1 MRLKKSKLNYTQRVN
16 TMKKLVSII
25 ILFLTLISCS
35 DNNDSQTKVIQR
47 LSKNYPKCVVDKIKL
62 IYETAS
68 QGKTTVSKYSYNG
81 EIVYEFDTDI
91 APGVGFFTVINEKCE
106 KICGGDSGVV
116 YNNTCVD
123 FDKAT
128 LIEIVWIDPR

>member
-1 MRLKKSKLNYTQRVN
+1 
-16 TMKKLVSII
+16 MKKLMSII
-25 ILFLTLISCS
+25 ILFFTLISCS
-35 DNNDSQTKVIQR
+35 DNNDSQAKVIER

-62 IYETAS
+62 IYETAP

-81 EIVYEFDTDI
+81 EIVYEFNTNI
-91 APGVGFFTVINEKCE
+91 STGVGAFTIVNENCE

-116 YNNTCVD
+116 YTNTCVD